1 MRSTW
6 MTVEL
11 FPEIK
16 RDDSATQWRSPHTLT
31 SALIPQARKVHRF
44 VTVATRS
51 VSTLR
56 PCNARNLVVMADI
69 WIVVGI
75 IGFVTA
81 MVSVIFGVGRADRPQ
96 SLVD

>member
-1 MRSTW
+1 M
-6 MTVEL
+6 
-11 FPEIK
+11 
-16 RDDSATQWRSPHTLT
+16 QWRSPHTLT

-44 VTVATRS
+44 VTVAPRS

-56 PCNARNLVVMADI
+56 PCNTRNLMVMADI
-69 WIVVGI
+69 WIVLGI

-81 MVSVIFGVGRADRPQ
+81 MVSVIFGVGRADSRQPINSDDRWS